1 MSEQYNQRLWR
12 SCKTEWGFLH
22 CAKICESGS
31 PFFMQFVRIDKE
43 ALFTKGMYFQEN
55 KQYRFSVFA
64 RHAMNQTTFGHIV
77 CDRRR

>member
-1 MSEQYNQRLWR
+1 
-12 SCKTEWGFLH
+12 
-22 CAKICESGS
+22 
-31 PFFMQFVRIDKE
+31 MQFVRIDKE